1 MTVNFGGT
9 PWKHRPEAA
18 EEEKVAEPIETRGFS
33 SQIEQ
38 AMADLLFAVDLK
50 INGILKTDLG
60 KKLDSN
66 Y

>member
-9 PWKHRPEAA
+9 PWKYAPEATK
-18 EEEKVAEPIETRGFS
+18 EKSPEPIEKRGFS

-60 KKLDSN
+60 KKLESN